1 MQEEEQANGII
12 TMDGYRLFNVRLHFS
27 SHYLVILAEL
37 FHGVLGPRI
46 LQMCC
51 QKGDSSKMCD
61 SRDGCGSVASDRSR
75 DVPKPG
81 LTMWPGVGEMKLL
94 LRQGEGTGV
103 TGISSGLTGG

>member
-61 SRDGCGSVASDRSR
+61 SRDGCGSVASDHGYVVVVRGWEYRRARRRWGRRESF
-75 DVPKPG
+75 
-81 LTMWPGVGEMKLL
+81 
-94 LRQGEGTGV
+94 
-103 TGISSGLTGG
+103 GGRRGQ